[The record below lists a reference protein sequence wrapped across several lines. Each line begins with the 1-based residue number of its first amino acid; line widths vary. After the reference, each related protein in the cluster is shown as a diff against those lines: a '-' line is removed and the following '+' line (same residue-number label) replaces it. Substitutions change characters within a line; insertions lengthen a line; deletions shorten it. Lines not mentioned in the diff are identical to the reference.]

1 MRTGKGEPEPPPP
14 PPTNQPVMTKLT
26 QAQMRRLCVSENIVH
41 AAAAWKAA
49 MLHQQTPALPL
60 VCVEEDAD
68 PDSGCR
74 TLAIS
79 VPHPKVRGRRINT
92 YAISVHQREMET
104 YRTFM
109 SCVNACKVRS
119 QRFRKD
125 GLGIWLTTPRE
136 DKAMGKM
143 FTIILKTSDNWN
155 RPEQVKQGLR
165 GVDPDYLG
173 PNLFFSRE
181 RAAVAAAQGFSS
193 GWRIIQVKDLEANLA
208 A

>member
-1 MRTGKGEPEPPPP
+1 
-14 PPTNQPVMTKLT
+14 MTKLT
-26 QAQMRRLCVSENIVH
+26 QAQMRRLCVSENIKQ
-41 AAAAWKAA
+41 AAAAWKEA
-49 MLHQQTPALPL
+49 MLHQQTPALPV

-79 VPHPKVRGRRINT
+79 VPHPKVRGRHVNT
-92 YAISVHQREMET
+92 YAVSVYQREMET

-109 SCVNACKVRS
+109 SCVNACKVRA

-125 GLGIWLTTPRE
+125 GIGIWLTTPKE
-136 DKAMGKM
+136 DEAMGKM
-143 FTIILKTSDNWN
+143 FTIIIKTSDSWN
-155 RPEQVKQGLR
+155 HPDQIRQGHIR
-165 GVDPDYLG
+165 GINNPDYLG

-181 RAAVAAAQGFSS
+181 HAAAAADAQGFS
-193 GWRIIQVKDLEANLA
+193 GECRIIQVKDLEANLA

>member
-1 MRTGKGEPEPPPP
+1 
-14 PPTNQPVMTKLT
+14 MTKLT

-41 AAAAWKAA
+41 AAAAWKEA

-92 YAISVHQREMET
+92 YAINVHKRELET
-104 YRTFM
+104 YQTFM
-109 SCVNACKVRS
+109 ACVKACTDRAAN
-119 QRFRKD
+119 FRKD
-125 GLGIWLTTPRE
+125 GLGIWLTTKRE
-136 DKAMGKM
+136 REAMGKM
-143 FTIILKTSDNWN
+143 FTIIFRTSSDNWSH
-155 RPEQVKQGLR
+155 PDQVKQGIR
-165 GVDPDYLG
+165 GIDPNYQG
-173 PNLFFSRE
+173 SNVFFTRE
-181 RAAVAAAQGFSS
+181 LAAAAATATVQDFSDEYQ
-193 GWRIIQVKDLEANLA
+193 IIYQVIQIKDLEATLA

>member
-1 MRTGKGEPEPPPP
+1 
-14 PPTNQPVMTKLT
+14 MTLT
-26 QAQMRRLCVSENIVH
+26 QAQMRRLCVSENIKQ
-41 AAAAWKAA
+41 AAAAWKEA

-74 TLAIS
+74 TLALS

-92 YAISVHQREMET
+92 YALNAHKRELKT
-104 YRTFM
+104 YQTFM
-109 SCVNACKVRS
+109 ACVKACTDRAAN
-119 QRFRKD
+119 FRKD
-125 GLGIWLTTPRE
+125 GLGIWLMTQKE
-136 DKAMGKM
+136 EKAMGKM
-143 FTIILKTSDNWN
+143 FTIIFRTSDNWTH
-155 RPEQVKQGLR
+155 PDQVKQGLR
-165 GVDPDYLG
+165 GINPDYLG

-181 RAAVAAAQGFSS
+181 RAAAAAAQSFSS

>member
-1 MRTGKGEPEPPPP
+1 
-14 PPTNQPVMTKLT
+14 MTKLT
-26 QAQMRRLCVSENIVH
+26 QAQMRRLCVSENIKQ
-41 AAAAWKAA
+41 AAAAWKEA

-79 VPHPKVRGRRINT
+79 VPHPKVRERRINT
-92 YAISVHQREMET
+92 YALSVYQREMET

-109 SCVNACKVRS
+109 SCVNACKVRA

-125 GLGIWLTTPRE
+125 GLGIWLTTSRE
-136 DKAMGKM
+136 DEAMGKM
-143 FTIILKTSDNWN
+143 FTIIFRTSDNWTQ
-155 RPEQVKQGLR
+155 PEQLKQGHIR
-165 GVDPDYLG
+165 GINPNYLG
-173 PNLFFSRE
+173 PNVFFSRE
-181 RAAVAAAQGFSS
+181 HAAAAAAAQGLS
-193 GWRIIQVKDLEANLA
+193 GEYRIIQVKDLEANLA